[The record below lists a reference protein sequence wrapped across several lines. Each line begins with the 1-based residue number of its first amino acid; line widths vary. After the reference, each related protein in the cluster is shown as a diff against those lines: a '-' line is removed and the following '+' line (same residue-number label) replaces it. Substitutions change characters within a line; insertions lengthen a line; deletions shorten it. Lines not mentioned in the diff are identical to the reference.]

1 MTSSALPQQKTD
13 GDAEMINTE
22 SK

>member
-1 MTSSALPQQKTD
+1 LISSALPLQKTD

-22 SK
+22 AK